1 MGIGGDGD
9 ILLLVVMLTAVVMV
23 AVLIGKKFFICRLDG
38 CICGVMVVVVVKV
51 VVVDL
56 VFPKTTTTTKHT
68 LHYRTPTSHIEFDIY
83 N

>member
-38 CICGVMVVVVVKV
+38 CICGVNGGGGDNIGCGRSCISHHHHHKS
-51 VVVDL
+51 
-56 VFPKTTTTTKHT
+56 
-68 LHYRTPTSHIEFDIY
+68 YTSL
-83 N
+83 